1 MFSDLQQI
9 LHLLLHLD
17 RYLEL
22 IIETYPLAAYGLV
35 GLLVFMEPGFFMPFL
50 PGDTV
55 IFISAT
61 LAASQSFSY
70 PLLWITV
77 FGCALMG
84 DTLNYWVGSKFGRY
98 LTCKPNRR
106 FIKDSDLQK
115 THDFYAHFGGKAILF
130 CRYVP
135 VVRSF
140 APFMGGVGT
149 MPIREYLRHD
159 VLGVLIWSGLYMN
172 IGYFLGTMPWVQAH
186 LAYVIPMVMLGT
198 MIPTSLVM
206 FFTGR
211 HLKAKKAR
219 SQHEMTGGALPDRTI
234 SLMPAA
240 FPDRSI

>member
-77 FGCALMG
+77 FLCALMG

-98 LTCKPNRR
+98 LTNKPSRR

-149 MPIREYLRHD
+149 MPLREYLRHD

-172 IGYFLGTMPWVQAH
+172 IGYFFGTMPWVQAH

-211 HLKAKKAR
+211 HIKAKKAR
-219 SQHEMTGGALPDRTI
+219 SQHAITGGALPDRTI
-234 SLMPAA
+234 SLMPAV